1 MLNRILRRL
10 GWAVVVLWGTTV
22 ITFLIVHAVPADP
35 VRVYAGANADAET
48 LERIRQEMGF
58 DDPLVVQYG
67 RYIGNLLRGDLGTS
81 LVTGERVLDAI
92 LVRFP
97 VTFSLSI
104 TAVILWMLMSI
115 PLGVLTAKY
124 RGRAIDRTVLIVSL
138 VAISLPVFWR
148 ARMLQYYLA
157 YRTGVFP
164 VGGWAGWTHI
174 ILPASTLAL
183 VITGYYARLVHTS
196 MVEVLNADYVRVA
209 RAKGIPEYIVLFK
222 HGLRNAVIPVI
233 TILGLDFAALLGGV
247 VFTENVFA
255 LPGLGVLALQSV
267 FNLDVPM
274 IMGVVLFSAAMVV
287 CANIVVDFVYMW
299 IDPRVEGA

>member
-48 LERIRQEMGF
+48 IERIRSEMGF

-67 RYIGNLLRGDLGTS
+67 RYIGNLLQGDLGTS

-92 LVRFP
+92 MVRFP
-97 VTFSLSI
+97 VTFSLAL
-104 TAVILWMLMSI
+104 TAVCLWMLMSV

-138 VAISLPVFWR
+138 VAISLPVFWL

-157 YRTGVFP
+157 YRTGLFP
-164 VGGWAGWTHI
+164 VGGLAGWTHI
-174 ILPASTLAL
+174 ILPAVTLAL
-183 VITGYYARLVHTS
+183 VITGYYARLVHTN

-233 TILGLDFAALLGGV
+233 TILGLDMAALMGGV

-274 IMGVVLFSAAMVV
+274 IMGVVLFSATMVV

-299 IDPRVEGA
+299 IDPRVEGT

>member
-1 MLNRILRRL
+1 MVNRILRRL

-138 VAISLPVFWR
+138 VAISLPVFWL

>member
-138 VAISLPVFWR
+138 VAISLPVFWL

>member
-1 MLNRILRRL
+1 MLNRVLRRL
-10 GWAVVVLWGTTV
+10 GWAAVILWGTTV
-22 ITFLIVHAVPADP
+22 VTFLIVHAVPADP

-48 LERIRQEMGF
+48 IERIRQEMGF
-58 DDPLVVQYG
+58 DDPLAVQYG

-81 LVTGERVLDAI
+81 LVTGERVLDA
-92 LVRFP
+92 LLARFP
-97 VTFSLSI
+97 VTLSLAL
-104 TAVILWMLMSI
+104 TAVCLWMLMSV

-124 RGRAIDRTVLIVSL
+124 RGRAIDRAVLIVSL
-138 VAISLPVFWR
+138 VAISLPVFWL

-157 YRTGVFP
+157 YRTGMFP

-174 ILPASTLAL
+174 ILPAATLAL
-183 VITGYYARLVHTS
+183 VITGYYARLVHTN
-196 MVEVLNADYVRVA
+196 MVEVLNADYMRVA
-209 RAKGIPEYIVLFK
+209 RAKGVPEYIVLFK

-233 TILGLDFAALLGGV
+233 TVLGLDMAALMGGV

-267 FNLDVPM
+267 FSLDVPM
-274 IMGVVLFSAAMVV
+274 IMGVVLFSAVMVV

-299 IDPRVEGA
+299 IDPRVEGM

>member
-138 VAISLPVFWR
+138 VAISLPVFWL

-299 IDPRVEGA
+299 IDPRVEWA